1 MNADKRSQEASSL
14 RTFFDEQIQHLQELV
29 GNLSSYIYDEDRQ
42 SAEDLQIVESFVDA
56 SNKKMRAV
64 QDYSNKLRGY
74 VQALYRH
81 VLLIADQVPPPI
93 NFDRNSFIDD
103 PLINTLFV
111 LSKDI
116 DKLFDSDPDVNAY
129 LRSHD
134 KVQVPV
140 IHALLTANKT
150 EKQTLGVGLQ
160 GDMVVHDVRQQAVNF
175 SAHKLHSPCANS
187 TELTSALKTYL
198 FNRVVALIKQEM
210 TSRMAAQ
217 LINTNDNSYES
228 RVTSLANPDVYLD
241 TLIKYLEIPDNLL
254 SIDKSHFKLSKLGIK
269 LDSTDKQSA
278 NEFDIHE
285 VVWSDQSRN
294 VVLQIARAR

>member
-1 MNADKRSQEASSL
+1 MNEDKRSQEASSL

-116 DKLFDSDPDVNAY
+116 DKLFDSDPDVSAY

-217 LINTNDNSYES
+217 LTNINDNSYES